1 MEPPVG
7 VLLLAG
13 GSGSRV
19 GADVNKVYVPVAGRP
34 ILAYSLETILACRF
48 VRVAVLVVRAGDET
62 TAGALVDAASDPR
75 ILTVIGGHTRAASE
89 QAGLEALAPA
99 IEAGD
104 ITVVAIHDGARP
116 FATTALFARVVAA
129 AAERGGAVPVLPVT
143 EGLYVVAAGRLQA
156 LDPGSTSRVQTP
168 QAFRAGPL
176 LGAYRQAVVAGF
188 AGVDTAETVERFSD
202 LVVVTVP
209 GEPDNIK
216 LTFSGDLARADAL
229 ASRPTGDRSRR

>member
-62 TAGALVDAASDPR
+62 TAGAVVDAASDPR
-75 ILTVIGGHTRAASE
+75 VLTVIGGHTRAASE
-89 QAGLEALAPA
+89 LAGLEALSPA
-99 IEAGD
+99 IDAGD
-104 ITVVAIHDGARP
+104 IAVVAIHDGARP
-116 FATTALFARVVAA
+116 FATIGLFNRVVAA
-129 AAERGGAVPVLPVT
+129 AAERGGAVPTLPVT
-143 EGLYVVAAGRLQA
+143 EALYEVVAGRLRA

-176 LGAYRQAVVAGF
+176 LDAYRQAAAAGF
-188 AGVDTAETVERFSD
+188 AGVDTAETIERFSD

-216 LTFSGDLARADAL
+216 LTFGEDLARADAL
-229 ASRPTGDRSRR
+229 ASRLTGDRSRE